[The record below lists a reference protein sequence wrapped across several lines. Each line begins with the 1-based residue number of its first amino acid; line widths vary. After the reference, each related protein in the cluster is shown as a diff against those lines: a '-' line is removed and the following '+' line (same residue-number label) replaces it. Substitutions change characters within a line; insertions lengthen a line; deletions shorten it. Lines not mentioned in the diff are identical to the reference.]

1 MSQSSD
7 FSQLSQYEAV
17 GSQTHWSPS
26 NFEPVFRLIDSHIPK
41 GSCINYQILPLSL
54 VEKCLTVGMV
64 NLKNT
69 AALDYIRS
77 LVSDRDYTLKVQ
89 PIDSKALQL
98 ILSAYS
104 NSTQSLEPQSQ
115 SEPQLTNLSETDK
128 PLVNIHEQ
136 PTLLVARPEQLM
148 PGWTEESVNSPSSVS
163 SNPPSTSS
171 QQESSP
177 TIPKISTDFNEQPT
191 LLVDRPEQLMSGLV
205 GTDEASFLQQNV
217 KLSSQLATPQPGNA
231 TSSSSEPQ
239 SYSASESVE
248 FFVDLSPQK
257 LWQELLT
264 RVISEGIGR
273 LYFERQ
279 PDRGRIFWSKNGVLQ
294 LSLEKIAPSVFQGA
308 IDEFKRFVQL
318 SSTPVQQAKKGE
330 LERVYRQER
339 LLLRWQ
345 IIPGKYGEEGT
356 LQVLRGKASQLYQ
369 QRQIDELGSQAIRMA
384 ESLERK
390 LRQIQSLSRV
400 NPTSVEIVANLR
412 KVVEK
417 IERHLDS
424 LDK

>member
-1 MSQSSD
+1 MSQPSD
-7 FSQLSQYEAV
+7 FSQSSQNDAV
-17 GSQTHWSPS
+17 RSHTHWSPS
-26 NFEPVFRLIDSHIPK
+26 NFEPAFGLIDSLISK
-41 GSCINYQILPLSL
+41 ESCTYHQILPLSL

-69 AALDYIRS
+69 AALDYVRS
-77 LVSDRDYTLKVQ
+77 LVSDRDYALKIQ
-89 PIDSKALQL
+89 PIDSKTLQL

-104 NSTQSLEPQSQ
+104 NSTHSSQTPQ
-115 SEPQLTNLSETDK
+115 TDK
-128 PLVNIHEQ
+128 PLTGIGEQ
-136 PTLLVARPEQLM
+136 PTLLVDRPEQLM
-148 PGWTEESVNSPSSVS
+148 PGWADEQANSPSSDNNNS
-163 SNPPSTSS
+163 LQMSPSKD
-171 QQESSP
+171 

-191 LLVDRPEQLMSGLV
+191 LLVDRPEQLMTGL
-205 GTDEASFLQQNV
+205 GETDGNTFSLPNV
-217 KLSSQLATPQPGNA
+217 KHSSQLGSSQAANS
-231 TSSSSEPQ
+231 TSLPLEAQ

-257 LWQELLT
+257 LWQELLS
-264 RVISEGIGR
+264 RVVSEGIGR

-330 LERVYRQER
+330 LERVYRKER

-369 QRQIDELGSQAIRMA
+369 QRQIDELGTQAIRMA

-390 LRQIQSLSRV
+390 IRQIQSLSRV
-400 NPTSVEIVANLR
+400 SPTSAETVASLR
-412 KVVEK
+412 RVVEK

-424 LDK
+424 LE

>member
-7 FSQLSQYEAV
+7 FSQSSQNDPV
-17 GSQTHWSPS
+17 RSQMYWSPN
-26 NFEPVFRLIDSHIPK
+26 NFEPAFGLIDSLINK
-41 GSCINYQILPLSL
+41 ESCLYHQILPLSL

-69 AALDYIRS
+69 TALDYVRS
-77 LVSDRDYTLKVQ
+77 LASDRDYTLKIQ
-89 PIDSKALQL
+89 PIDSKTLQL

-104 NSTQSLEPQSQ
+104 NSTQTSELQS
-115 SEPQLTNLSETDK
+115 TNSSKTDK
-128 PLVNIHEQ
+128 SSMSINEQ
-136 PTLLVARPEQLM
+136 PTLLVDRPEQLM
-148 PGWTEESVNSPSSVS
+148 PGWTDESVNPSSRDNNDS
-163 SNPPSTSS
+163 PPTPSR
-171 QQESSP
+171 QDLP
-177 TIPKISTDFNEQPT
+177 PNIPQLSTDFNEQPT

-205 GTDEASFLQQNV
+205 GTDKEPSSLQNDKSPSLEA
-217 KLSSQLATPQPGNA
+217 
-231 TSSSSEPQ
+231 Q

-257 LWQELLT
+257 LWQELLS

-318 SSTPVQQAKKGE
+318 SSTPLQQAKKGE
-330 LERVYRQER
+330 LERIYRQER

-369 QRQIDELGSQAIRMA
+369 QRQIDELGTQAIQMA

-390 LRQIQSLSRV
+390 LRQMQSISRV
-400 NPTSVEIVANLR
+400 NPTSVETVASLR

-417 IERHLDS
+417 IERHLEA
-424 LDK
+424 LDKS

>member
-1 MSQSSD
+1 MSQPSD
-7 FSQLSQYEAV
+7 FSQSSQNDAV
-17 GSQTHWSPS
+17 RSHTHWSPS
-26 NFEPVFRLIDSHIPK
+26 NFEPAFGLIDSLISK
-41 GSCINYQILPLSL
+41 ESCTYHQILPLSL

-69 AALDYIRS
+69 AALDYVRS
-77 LVSDRDYTLKVQ
+77 LVSDRDYALKIQ
-89 PIDSKALQL
+89 PIDSKTLQL

-104 NSTQSLEPQSQ
+104 NSPQSSQ
-115 SEPQLTNLSETDK
+115 TPQTDK
-128 PLVNIHEQ
+128 SLTGIGEQ
-136 PTLLVARPEQLM
+136 PTLLVDRPEQLM
-148 PGWTEESVNSPSSVS
+148 LGWTDEQANSPSSENNDS
-163 SNPPSTSS
+163 PQDNPSK
-171 QQESSP
+171 
-177 TIPKISTDFNEQPT
+177 IPKIPTDFNEQPT
-191 LLVDRPEQLMSGLV
+191 LLVDRPEQLMTGL
-205 GTDEASFLQQNV
+205 GETDGDSSSLPNV
-217 KLSSQLATPQPGNA
+217 KQPSQSISSQAA
-231 TSSSSEPQ
+231 HSTSLPLEAQ

-257 LWQELLT
+257 LWQELLS
-264 RVISEGIGR
+264 RVVSEGIGR

-369 QRQIDELGSQAIRMA
+369 QRQIDELGTQAIRMA

-390 LRQIQSLSRV
+390 IRQIQSLSRV
-400 NPTSVEIVANLR
+400 SPTSTETVASLR
-412 KVVEK
+412 RVVEK

-424 LDK
+424 LDKS